1 MRCVELVWLR
11 SIHVDGGNKPAN
23 SSLAI
28 ISTYLSTYILHWD
41 YLSHYCRGMLHNPEF
56 WDNSTIPTYRSSATW
71 PKSGTNSP
79 TFAKLCATTFVKSPC
94 FHRGDQTCCGTVLQN
109 WDNLSHPPPARA
121 SESCTIPTWLF
132 LAPSS
137 NG

>member
-41 YLSHYCRGMLHNPEF
+41 YLSHYCRGMLHNPAEDF
-56 WDNSTIPTYRSSATW
+56 ACPSLQFL
-71 PKSGTNSP
+71 
-79 TFAKLCATTFVKSPC
+79 TFRNDSFEV
-94 FHRGDQTCCGTVLQN
+94 G
-109 WDNLSHPPPARA
+109 
-121 SESCTIPTWLF
+121 
-132 LAPSS
+132 
-137 NG
+137 